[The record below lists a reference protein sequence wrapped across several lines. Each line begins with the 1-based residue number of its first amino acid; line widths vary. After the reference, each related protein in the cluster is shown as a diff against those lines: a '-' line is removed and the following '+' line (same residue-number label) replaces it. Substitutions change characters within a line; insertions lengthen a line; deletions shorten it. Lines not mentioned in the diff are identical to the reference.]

1 MNELKEMYRLHS
13 RNFLVVK
20 DGDTLDIGGKT
31 LLFKETPYLHTEETM
46 ITYCVEDK
54 ILYPCD
60 IFSSHVASDV
70 LFNDEVPFD
79 ITEDFIGYYNAIIH
93 PHRRYVRTLMTAIE
107 DLDIQMIAPSHGFIL
122 RKDIPKYIDI
132 YEKMSADDVQDKKV
146 TIVYTTIKKNTK
158 KVAESLQAIFEKNN
172 IQATVFNADKSEKAE
187 ILESIQEADAVFIGS
202 STKYADMIGNL
213 EDLLKDLKEM
223 DLKGKIGAA
232 FGSYGWSGEAIE
244 VIQDY
249 LHQTN
254 MDVQSTSHVIKTTG
268 MTHVEFPVRVRF
280 SPNDE
285 QLKKVEHS
293 ATYVADLLLSAI

>member
-1 MNELKEMYRLHS
+1 
-13 RNFLVVK
+13 
-20 DGDTLDIGGKT
+20 
-31 LLFKETPYLHTEETM
+31 
-46 ITYCVEDK
+46 
-54 ILYPCD
+54 
-60 IFSSHVASDV
+60 
-70 LFNDEVPFD
+70 
-79 ITEDFIGYYNAIIH
+79 
-93 PHRRYVRTLMTAIE
+93 
-107 DLDIQMIAPSHGFIL
+107 
-122 RKDIPKYIDI
+122 
-132 YEKMSADDVQDKKV
+132 MSADAVQDKKV

-158 KVAESLQAIFEKNN
+158 KVAENLQAIFEKNN
-172 IQATVFNADKSEKAE
+172 IQATVFNADKSDKAE

>member
-1 MNELKEMYRLHS
+1 
-13 RNFLVVK
+13 
-20 DGDTLDIGGKT
+20 
-31 LLFKETPYLHTEETM
+31 
-46 ITYCVEDK
+46 
-54 ILYPCD
+54 
-60 IFSSHVASDV
+60 
-70 LFNDEVPFD
+70 
-79 ITEDFIGYYNAIIH
+79 
-93 PHRRYVRTLMTAIE
+93 
-107 DLDIQMIAPSHGFIL
+107 MIAPSHGFIL
-122 RKDIPKYIDI
+122 RKDIQKYIDI

-249 LHQTN
+249 LHANQYGSSKYITC
-254 MDVQSTSHVIKTTG
+254 
-268 MTHVEFPVRVRF
+268 
-280 SPNDE
+280 
-285 QLKKVEHS
+285 
-293 ATYVADLLLSAI
+293 Y